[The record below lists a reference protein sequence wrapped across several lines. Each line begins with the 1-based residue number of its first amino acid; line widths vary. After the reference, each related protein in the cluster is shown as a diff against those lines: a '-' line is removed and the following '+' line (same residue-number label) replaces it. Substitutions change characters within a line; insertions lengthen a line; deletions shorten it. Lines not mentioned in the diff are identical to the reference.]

1 MRKQTAPWMVL
12 ISIIVLLSIFSVRLF
27 GGQIEIVRDSWG
39 IAHIYADNDLELFFG
54 AGYATA
60 EDRMFQMELS
70 RRKVAGTLS
79 EIYGKD
85 LLESDKLMRTLGLYK
100 HAQEIAAN
108 LQGDTKDILKAYADG
123 VNYYLETHF
132 DSLNPA
138 FHEIGIVP
146 DPWTVADS
154 IAVWMRVSERFDRS
168 WQNEVTAL
176 RNYEQRLR
184 SGLITRVNGH
194 KPEMPISS

>member
-1 MRKQTAPWMVL
+1 MNFLLSLVVIYNWKVTPDSKQKGAAMRKQTAPWMVL

-85 LLESDKLMRTLGLYK
+85 LLESDKLLRVFVETKCAHEFVGLEQILAVNLG
-100 HAQEIAAN
+100 
-108 LQGDTKDILKAYADG
+108 
-123 VNYYLETHF
+123 
-132 DSLNPA
+132 
-138 FHEIGIVP
+138 
-146 DPWTVADS
+146 
-154 IAVWMRVSERFDRS
+154 
-168 WQNEVTAL
+168 
-176 RNYEQRLR
+176 
-184 SGLITRVNGH
+184 
-194 KPEMPISS
+194 